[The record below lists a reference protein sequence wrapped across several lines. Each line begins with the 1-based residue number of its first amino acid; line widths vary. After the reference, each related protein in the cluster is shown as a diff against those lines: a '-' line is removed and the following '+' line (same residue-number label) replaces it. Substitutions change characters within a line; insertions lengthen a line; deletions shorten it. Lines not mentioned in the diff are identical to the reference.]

1 MNIQLLLDSA
11 ILDEARQAAGWGW
24 VSGATTNPTLL
35 AKSALSP
42 AETLREISRL
52 LKGQIFYQ
60 LTGATIEAMKEE
72 AMLAEEILGSQL
84 VLKIPATTL
93 GFQASAALSGK
104 YTIAITSLYTVA
116 QALAANAS
124 GARYALYYHNRAKR
138 LLPDGADLAQRLV
151 HALAGTDTL
160 VVAASLKSAD
170 ELVES
175 RMAGVP
181 ILSAPLHV
189 LAALPNNDLS
199 DAAVDEFNQTGI
211 GLLDNTQKGSQ

>member
-72 AMLAEEILGSQL
+72 AKLADEILGSQL

-116 QALAANAS
+116 QALAANAGALRALLSQPRQTSAAGWCRPGSEIGSCS
-124 GARYALYYHNRAKR
+124 GRHRH
-138 LLPDGADLAQRLV
+138 PGGGCQP
-151 HALAGTDTL
+151 
-160 VVAASLKSAD
+160 
-170 ELVES
+170 E
-175 RMAGVP
+175 
-181 ILSAPLHV
+181 
-189 LAALPNNDLS
+189 
-199 DAAVDEFNQTGI
+199 I
-211 GLLDNTQKGSQ
+211 GR

>member
-1 MNIQLLLDSA
+1 MQLLLDSA

-35 AKSALSP
+35 AKSAIPP
-42 AETLREISRL
+42 AETLRELSHL

-60 LTGATIEAMKEE
+60 LTGATVEAMKEE
-72 AMLAEEILGSQL
+72 AKLAEEILGSQL

-104 YTIAITSLYTVA
+104 YTVAITSLYTVA

-138 LLPDGADLAQRLV
+138 LLPDGADLARRLV

-211 GLLDNTQKGSQ
+211 GLLDNSQKGAE

>member
-72 AMLAEEILGSQL
+72 AKLADEILGSQL

>member
-72 AMLAEEILGSQL
+72 AKLADEILGSQL
-84 VLKIPATTL
+84 VLKIPATDL
-93 GFQASAALSGK
+93 GFQAAARLSK
-104 YTIAITSLYTVA
+104 NYICAITSLFTPA
-116 QALAANAS
+116 QALVAHAS

-138 LLPDGADLAQRLV
+138 LLKNGSRLASQLV
-151 HALAGTDTL
+151 EVLAGTGTQ
-160 VVAASLKSAD
+160 VVAASLKTPD
-170 ELVES
+170 ELVEA
-175 RMAGVP
+175 RQAGVS
-181 ILSAPLHV
+181 ILSAKFEV
-189 LAALPNNDLS
+189 LAQLPLNEFSQAAL
-199 DAAVDEFNQTGI
+199 DAFHASGT
-211 GLLDNTQKGSQ
+211 GLLNNKKGSE

>member
-72 AMLAEEILGSQL
+72 AKLADEILGSQL

-124 GARYALYYHNRAKR
+124 GARYARYYHNRAKR